1 MQLNGIITLLTDFG
15 IEDEY
20 VGAMKGVILGIA
32 PHARLVDITHQVAP
46 QAIGEASYLLGAAYP
61 YFPPGTV
68 HIAVVDPGVGG
79 ERRAIAVATPAAV
92 FLGPDNG
99 LLAPVL
105 QAEREQWGERAE
117 VRELS
122 NRSLWRA
129 AVSSTFHG
137 RDVFAP
143 TAAHLLNGA
152 PLADLGSVL
161 EEVHPSTVQPP
172 RSDVH
177 GALHGEIVHVDRF
190 GNCISNITRRHLK
203 DAGLSGALRVEIA
216 GQHVAGLYTTYS
228 AAPVGIPIALIGS
241 SGHLE
246 LAVREGQASRALT
259 VVTGT
264 RLRVAAASG

>member
-1 MQLNGIITLLTDFG
+1 MKPNGIITLLTDFG
-15 IEDEY
+15 LQDEY

-68 HIAVVDPGVGG
+68 HIAVVDPGVGS
-79 ERRAIAVATPAAV
+79 ERRAIALTTPAAV

-105 QAEREQWGERAE
+105 EAEREQWGERAE

-122 NRSLWRA
+122 NRSLWRSE
-129 AVSSTFHG
+129 VSRTFHG
-137 RDVFAP
+137 RDIFAP
-143 TAAHLLNGA
+143 TAAHLLNDV
-152 PLADLGSVL
+152 PLAGLGNVL
-161 EEVHPSTVQPP
+161 VDVHPSAVQPP
-172 RSDVH
+172 QPDGLGV
-177 GALHGEIVHVDRF
+177 LHGEIVHVDRF
-190 GNCISNITRRHLK
+190 GNCISNITRRHLR

-216 GQHVAGLYTTYS
+216 GQRVAGLYATYS
-228 AAPVGIPIALIGS
+228 AAAVGIPIALIGS

-246 LAVREGQASRALT
+246 LAVRDGQASRALE
-259 VVTGT
+259 VLMGARLCVT
-264 RLRVAAASG
+264 AASG